1 MLEGHLITF
10 IYKVKKMLDSNNI
23 NLVTKLFEKII
34 IALSHDERLWQ
45 LKKNWFRYVRAA
57 TK

>member
-45 LKKNWFRYVRAA
+45 LKKN
-57 TK
+57 